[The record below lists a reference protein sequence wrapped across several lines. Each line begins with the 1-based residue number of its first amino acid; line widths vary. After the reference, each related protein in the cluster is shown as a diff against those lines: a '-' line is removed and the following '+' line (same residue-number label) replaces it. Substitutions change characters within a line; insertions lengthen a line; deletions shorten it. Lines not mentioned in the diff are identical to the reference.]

1 MAYLM
6 NHLEEMKMEKKNPKN
21 QAPMLL
27 VDGSNL
33 AYRAYSKF
41 ETFKDYKGRKIGL
54 VYGFL
59 KILESYI
66 FRFHPK
72 YTIVTFDTKESKE
85 SNFRKALWGSYKEH
99 RKKNL
104 SIDYES
110 FEEQLVIVR
119 KILKYMNIPVVMD
132 TKGLGHESDDYIGY
146 IALKHSKARSKVTI
160 VSSDKDFCQLIDRYV
175 RVYNPF
181 KNILISKNNCL
192 ITMGYSPDECV
203 DYLCLVGDKSDDIPG
218 YRGIGEVKTRAFLDK
233 FGSIQNFLDNDKLTF
248 SGIDR
253 EALEDLYERNTEL
266 IDIHIALKK
275 HPIKNLPIIYHRV
288 DRVESKKLKAIFED
302 YKFFSMTTNEFFENI
317 KKLKQ
322 WQFNKD

>member
-1 MAYLM
+1 
-6 NHLEEMKMEKKNPKN
+6 MKMKKNPKN
-21 QAPMLL
+21 LEPMLL

-104 SIDYES
+104 NIDMES
-110 FEEQLVIVR
+110 FGKQLVIIR

-146 IALKHSKARSKVTI
+146 IALKHSKTRSKVTI
-160 VSSDKDFCQLIDRYV
+160 ISSDKDFCQLIGRYI

-181 KNILISKNNCL
+181 KNTLISKGNCSAV
-192 ITMGYSPDECV
+192 MGYSPDECV
-203 DYLCLVGDKSDDIPG
+203 DYLCLLGDKSDDIPG
-218 YRGIGEVKTRAFLDK
+218 YRGIGEVKARSFLDK
-233 FGSIQNFLDNDKLTF
+233 FGSIQNFLDDDDLTF
-248 SGIDR
+248 
-253 EALEDLYERNTEL
+253 LEL
-266 IDIHIALKK
+266 
-275 HPIKNLPIIYHRV
+275 
-288 DRVESKKLKAIFED
+288 
-302 YKFFSMTTNEFFENI
+302 I
-317 KKLKQ
+317 KKLLKIYMKEIQ
-322 WQFNKD
+322 S